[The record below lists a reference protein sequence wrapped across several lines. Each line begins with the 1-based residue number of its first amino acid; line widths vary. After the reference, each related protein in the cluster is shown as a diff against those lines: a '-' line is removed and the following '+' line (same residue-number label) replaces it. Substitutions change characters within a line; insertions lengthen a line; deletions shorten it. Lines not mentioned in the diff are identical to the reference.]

1 MERKGTGKLRVI
13 NDQKV
18 FDYFINEKIGTKKE
32 IAQKTN
38 VSIMTTGTI
47 LNDFLSK
54 GIIVENELIYVEK
67 GRPTHQYKLNPG
79 YYHKCMMFV
88 KKEYDCCSIIYCL
101 KNALG
106 ELIESKEIKKKD
118 LVGED
123 IVECLNQII
132 EEDKSLQYISLGLPA
147 IISNNQVIESDIA
160 SLKGFPFDKKIQKE
174 IILMNDI
181 KCIAYGYNQIHHQN
195 ACFLTFPKDSGPGC
209 GMILDN
215 QLIDGNNGI
224 AGEIA
229 YLPLFDFLKKR
240 EFDNSL
246 EKIIQVVAT
255 TIVMYNPHL
264 LILTGEN
271 IKEDDLDAIQK
282 GCLNYVPNHFMPSLK
297 YQENCEDYYFQGL
310 EGQIIQRIQF

>member
-18 FDYFINEKIGTKKE
+18 FDYFINEEIGTKKE

-67 GRPTHQYKLNPG
+67 GRPTHQYKLNPD
-79 YYHKCMMFV
+79 YYHECMMYV
-88 KKEYDCCSIIYCL
+88 KKNDCCSIIYCL

-106 ELIESKEIKKKD
+106 ELIDSKKIKKKE

-123 IVECLNQII
+123 IVNCLNKII
-132 EEDKSLQYISLGLPA
+132 EEDKYLQYISLGLLA
-147 IISNNQVIESDIA
+147 IISNNQVIESDID
-160 SLKGFPFDKKIQKE
+160 SLKE
-174 IILMNDI
+174 ILLMNDI
-181 KCIAYGYNQIHHQN
+181 KCIAYGYNQMHHQN
-195 ACFLTFPKDSGPGC
+195 VCFLTFPKDSGPDC
-209 GMILDN
+209 SMILDN

-224 AGEIA
+224 AGEVA
-229 YLPLFDFLKKR
+229 YVPLFDFLKKR

-246 EKIIQVVAT
+246 ENIIQVVST

-264 LILTGEN
+264 LIFTGEN
-271 IKEDDLDAIQK
+271 IKEDDLEAIQK
-282 GCLNYVPNHFMPSLK
+282 GDLNYVPIRFMLSLK

-310 EGQIIQRIQF
+310 ESQIIQRIQL

>member
-18 FDYFINEKIGTKKE
+18 FDYFINEEIGTKKE

-67 GRPTHQYKLNPG
+67 GRPTHQYKLNPD
-79 YYHKCMMFV
+79 YYHECMMYV
-88 KKEYDCCSIIYCL
+88 KKNDCCSIIYCL

-106 ELIESKEIKKKD
+106 ELIDSKKIKKKE

-123 IVECLNQII
+123 IVNCLNKII
-132 EEDKSLQYISLGLPA
+132 EEDKYLQYISLGLPA
-147 IISNNQVIESDIA
+147 IISNNQVIESDID
-160 SLKGFPFDKKIQKE
+160 SLKE
-174 IILMNDI
+174 ILLMNDI
-181 KCIAYGYNQIHHQN
+181 KCIAYGYNQMHHQN
-195 ACFLTFPKDSGPGC
+195 VFFLTFPKDSGPGC

-224 AGEIA
+224 AGEVA
-229 YLPLFDFLKKR
+229 YVPLFDFLKKR
-240 EFDNSL
+240 EFGNSL
-246 EKIIQVVAT
+246 ENIIQVVAT

-264 LILTGEN
+264 LIFTGEN
-271 IKEDDLDAIQK
+271 IKEDDLEAIQK
-282 GCLNYVPNHFMPSLK
+282 GCPNYVPIHFMPSLK

-310 EGQIIQRIQF
+310 ESQIIQRIQL

>member
-18 FDYFINEKIGTKKE
+18 FDYFINEEIGTKKE

-47 LNDFLSK
+47 LNDFLLK

-67 GRPTHQYKLNPG
+67 GRPTHQYKLNPD
-79 YYHKCMMFV
+79 YYHECMMYV
-88 KKEYDCCSIIYCL
+88 KKNDCCSIIYCL

-106 ELIESKEIKKKD
+106 ELIDSKKIKKKE

-123 IVECLNQII
+123 IVNCLNKII
-132 EEDKSLQYISLGLPA
+132 EEDKYLQYISLGLPA
-147 IISNNQVIESDIA
+147 IISNNQVIESDID
-160 SLKGFPFDKKIQKE
+160 SLKE
-174 IILMNDI
+174 ILLMNDI
-181 KCIAYGYNQIHHQN
+181 KCIAYGYNQMHHQN
-195 ACFLTFPKDSGPGC
+195 VCFLTFPKDSGPGC
-209 GMILDN
+209 SMILDN

-224 AGEIA
+224 AGEVA

-246 EKIIQVVAT
+246 ENIIQVVAT

-271 IKEDDLDAIQK
+271 IKEDDLEAIQK
-282 GCLNYVPNHFMPSLK
+282 GDLNYVPIHFMLSLK

-310 EGQIIQRIQF
+310 ESQIIQRIQL

>member
-1 MERKGTGKLRVI
+1 MCMERKGTGKLRVI

-18 FDYFINEKIGTKKE
+18 FDYFINEEIGTKKE

-67 GRPTHQYKLNPG
+67 GRPTHQYKLNPD
-79 YYHKCMMFV
+79 YYHECMMYV
-88 KKEYDCCSIIYCL
+88 KKNDCCSIIYCL

-106 ELIESKEIKKKD
+106 ELIDSKKIKKKE

-123 IVECLNQII
+123 IVNCLNKII
-132 EEDKSLQYISLGLPA
+132 EEDKYLQYISLGLPA
-147 IISNNQVIESDIA
+147 IISNNQVIESDID
-160 SLKGFPFDKKIQKE
+160 SLKE
-174 IILMNDI
+174 ILLMNDI
-181 KCIAYGYNQIHHQN
+181 KCIAYGYNQMHHQN
-195 ACFLTFPKDSGPGC
+195 VCFLTFPKDSGPGC

-224 AGEIA
+224 AGEVA
-229 YLPLFDFLKKR
+229 YVPLFDFLKKR
-240 EFDNSL
+240 EFGNSL
-246 EKIIQVVAT
+246 ENIIQVVAT

-271 IKEDDLDAIQK
+271 IKEDDLEAIQK
-282 GCLNYVPNHFMPSLK
+282 GDLNYVPIHFMPSLK

-310 EGQIIQRIQF
+310 ESQIIQRIQL

>member
-1 MERKGTGKLRVI
+1 MCMERKGTGKLRVI

-18 FDYFINEKIGTKKE
+18 FDYFINEEIGTKKE

-67 GRPTHQYKLNPG
+67 GRPTHQYKLNPD
-79 YYHKCMMFV
+79 YYHECMMYV
-88 KKEYDCCSIIYCL
+88 KKNDCCSIIYCL

-106 ELIESKEIKKKD
+106 ELIDSKKIKKKE

-123 IVECLNQII
+123 IVNCLNKII
-132 EEDKSLQYISLGLPA
+132 EEDKYLQYISLGLPA
-147 IISNNQVIESDIA
+147 IISNNQVIESDID
-160 SLKGFPFDKKIQKE
+160 SLKE
-174 IILMNDI
+174 ILLMNDI
-181 KCIAYGYNQIHHQN
+181 KCIAYGYNQMHHQN
-195 ACFLTFPKDSGPGC
+195 VCFLTFPKDSGPGC

-224 AGEIA
+224 AGEVA
-229 YLPLFDFLKKR
+229 YVPLFDFLKKR
-240 EFDNSL
+240 ELGNSL
-246 EKIIQVVAT
+246 ENIIQVVAT

-264 LILTGEN
+264 LIFTGEN
-271 IKEDDLDAIQK
+271 IKEDDLEAIQK
-282 GCLNYVPNHFMPSLK
+282 GCPNYVPIHFMPSLK

-310 EGQIIQRIQF
+310 ESQIIQRIQL

>member
-18 FDYFINEKIGTKKE
+18 FDYFINEEIGTKKE

-67 GRPTHQYKLNPG
+67 GRPTHQYKLNPD
-79 YYHKCMMFV
+79 YYHECMMYV
-88 KKEYDCCSIIYCL
+88 KKNDCCSIIYCL

-106 ELIESKEIKKKD
+106 ELIDSKKIKKKE

-123 IVECLNQII
+123 IVNCLNKII
-132 EEDKSLQYISLGLPA
+132 EEDKYLQYISLGLPA
-147 IISNNQVIESDIA
+147 IISNNQVIESVID
-160 SLKGFPFDKKIQKE
+160 SLKE
-174 IILMNDI
+174 NLLMNDI
-181 KCIAYGYNQIHHQN
+181 KCIAYGYNQMHHQN
-195 ACFLTFPKDSGPGC
+195 VCFLTFPKDSGPGC
-209 GMILDN
+209 SMILDN

-224 AGEIA
+224 AGEVA

-246 EKIIQVVAT
+246 ENIIQVVAT

-271 IKEDDLDAIQK
+271 IKEDDLEAIQK
-282 GCLNYVPNHFMPSLK
+282 GDLNYVPIHFMPSLK

-310 EGQIIQRIQF
+310 ESQIIQRIQL

>member
-1 MERKGTGKLRVI
+1 MCMERKGTGKLRVI

-18 FDYFINEKIGTKKE
+18 FDYFINEEIGTKKE

-67 GRPTHQYKLNPG
+67 GRPTHQYKLNPD
-79 YYHKCMMFV
+79 YYHECMMYV
-88 KKEYDCCSIIYCL
+88 KKNDCCSIIYCL

-106 ELIESKEIKKKD
+106 ELIDSKKIKKKE

-123 IVECLNQII
+123 IVNCLNKII
-132 EEDKSLQYISLGLPA
+132 EEDKYLQYISLGLPA
-147 IISNNQVIESDIA
+147 IISNNQVIESDID
-160 SLKGFPFDKKIQKE
+160 SLKE
-174 IILMNDI
+174 ILLMNDI
-181 KCIAYGYNQIHHQN
+181 KCIAYGYNQMHHQN
-195 ACFLTFPKDSGPGC
+195 VCFLTFPKDSGPGC

-224 AGEIA
+224 AGEVA

-246 EKIIQVVAT
+246 ENIIQVVAT

-271 IKEDDLDAIQK
+271 IKEDDLEAIQK
-282 GCLNYVPNHFMPSLK
+282 GDLNYVPIHFMPSLK

-310 EGQIIQRIQF
+310 ESQIIQRIQL

>member
-18 FDYFINEKIGTKKE
+18 FDYFINEEIGTKKE

-67 GRPTHQYKLNPG
+67 GRPTHQYKLNPD
-79 YYHKCMMFV
+79 YYHECMMYV
-88 KKEYDCCSIIYCL
+88 KKNDCCSIIYCL

-106 ELIESKEIKKKD
+106 ELIDSKKIKKKE

-123 IVECLNQII
+123 IVNCLNKII
-132 EEDKSLQYISLGLPA
+132 EEDKYLQYISLGLPA
-147 IISNNQVIESDIA
+147 IISNNQVIESDID
-160 SLKGFPFDKKIQKE
+160 SLKE
-174 IILMNDI
+174 ILLMNDI
-181 KCIAYGYNQIHHQN
+181 KCIAYGYNQMHHQN
-195 ACFLTFPKDSGPGC
+195 VCFLTFSKDSGPGC
-209 GMILDN
+209 SMILDN

-224 AGEIA
+224 AGEVA
-229 YLPLFDFLKKR
+229 YVPLFDFLKKR
-240 EFDNSL
+240 EFGNSL
-246 EKIIQVVAT
+246 ENIIQVVAT

-271 IKEDDLDAIQK
+271 IKEDDLEAIQK
-282 GCLNYVPNHFMPSLK
+282 GDLNYVSIHFMPSLK

-310 EGQIIQRIQF
+310 ESQIIQRIQL

>member
-18 FDYFINEKIGTKKE
+18 FDYFIDEKIGTKKE

-67 GRPTHQYKLNPG
+67 GRPTHQYKLNPD
-79 YYHKCMMFV
+79 YYHECMMYV
-88 KKEYDCCSIIYCL
+88 KKNDCCSIIYCL

-106 ELIESKEIKKKD
+106 ELIYSKKIKKKE

-123 IVECLNQII
+123 IVNCLNKII
-132 EEDKSLQYISLGLPA
+132 EEDKYLQYISLGLPA
-147 IISNNQVIESDIA
+147 IISNNQVIESVID
-160 SLKGFPFDKKIQKE
+160 SLKE
-174 IILMNDI
+174 NLLMNDI
-181 KCIAYGYNQIHHQN
+181 KCIAYGYNQMHHQN
-195 ACFLTFPKDSGPGC
+195 VCFLTFPKDSGPGC

-224 AGEIA
+224 AGEVA
-229 YLPLFDFLKKR
+229 YVPLFDFLKKR
-240 EFDNSL
+240 EFGNSL
-246 EKIIQVVAT
+246 ENIIQVVAT

-264 LILTGEN
+264 LIFTGEN
-271 IKEDDLDAIQK
+271 IKEDDLEAIQK
-282 GCLNYVPNHFMPSLK
+282 GCPNYVPIHFMPSLK

-310 EGQIIQRIQF
+310 ESQIIQRIQL

>member
-18 FDYFINEKIGTKKE
+18 FDYFMNEEIGTKKE

-67 GRPTHQYKLNPG
+67 GRPTHQYKLNPD
-79 YYHKCMMFV
+79 YYHECMMYV
-88 KKEYDCCSIIYCL
+88 KKNDCCSIIYCL

-106 ELIESKEIKKKD
+106 ELIDSKKIKKKE

-123 IVECLNQII
+123 IVNCLNKII
-132 EEDKSLQYISLGLPA
+132 EEDKYLQYISLGLPA
-147 IISNNQVIESDIA
+147 IISNNQVIESDID
-160 SLKGFPFDKKIQKE
+160 SLKE
-174 IILMNDI
+174 ILLMNDI
-181 KCIAYGYNQIHHQN
+181 KCIAYGYNQMHHQN
-195 ACFLTFPKDSGPGC
+195 VCFLTFPKDSGPGC

-224 AGEIA
+224 AGEVA
-229 YLPLFDFLKKR
+229 YVPLFDFLKKR
-240 EFDNSL
+240 EFGNSL
-246 EKIIQVVAT
+246 ENIIQVVAT

-264 LILTGEN
+264 LIFTGEN
-271 IKEDDLDAIQK
+271 IKEDDLEAIQK
-282 GCLNYVPNHFMPSLK
+282 GCPNYVPIHFMPSLK

-310 EGQIIQRIQF
+310 ESQIIQRIQL

>member
-18 FDYFINEKIGTKKE
+18 FDYFINEEIGTKKE

-47 LNDFLSK
+47 LNDFLLK

-67 GRPTHQYKLNPG
+67 GRPTHQYKLNPD
-79 YYHKCMMFV
+79 YYHECMMYV
-88 KKEYDCCSIIYCL
+88 KKNDCCSIIYCL

-106 ELIESKEIKKKD
+106 ELIDSKKIKKKE

-123 IVECLNQII
+123 IVNCLNKII
-132 EEDKSLQYISLGLPA
+132 EEDKYLQYISLGLPA
-147 IISNNQVIESDIA
+147 IISNNQVIESDID
-160 SLKGFPFDKKIQKE
+160 SLKEFL
-174 IILMNDI
+174 LMNDI
-181 KCIAYGYNQIHHQN
+181 KCIAYGYNQMHHQN
-195 ACFLTFPKDSGPGC
+195 VCFLTFPKDSGPGC
-209 GMILDN
+209 SMILDN

-224 AGEIA
+224 AGEVA

-246 EKIIQVVAT
+246 ENIIQVVAT

-271 IKEDDLDAIQK
+271 IKEDDLEAIQK
-282 GCLNYVPNHFMPSLK
+282 GDLNYVPIHFMPSLK

-310 EGQIIQRIQF
+310 ESQIIQRIQL

>member
-67 GRPTHQYKLNPG
+67 GRPTHQYKLNPA
-79 YYHKCMMFV
+79 YYHECMMYV
-88 KKEYDCCSIIYCL
+88 KKNDCCSIIYCL

-106 ELIESKEIKKKD
+106 ELIDSKKIKKKE

-123 IVECLNQII
+123 IVNCLNKII
-132 EEDKSLQYISLGLPA
+132 EEDKYLQYISLGLPA
-147 IISNNQVIESDIA
+147 IISNNQVIESVID
-160 SLKGFPFDKKIQKE
+160 SLKE
-174 IILMNDI
+174 NLLMNDI
-181 KCIAYGYNQIHHQN
+181 KCIAYGYNQMHHQN
-195 ACFLTFPKDSGPGC
+195 VCFLTFPKDSGPGC
-209 GMILDN
+209 SMILDN

-224 AGEIA
+224 TGEVA
-229 YLPLFDFLKKR
+229 YVPLFDFLKKR

-246 EKIIQVVAT
+246 ENIIQVVAT

-271 IKEDDLDAIQK
+271 IKEDDLEAIQK
-282 GCLNYVPNHFMPSLK
+282 GDLNYVPIHFMPSLK

-310 EGQIIQRIQF
+310 ESQIIQRIQL

>member
-1 MERKGTGKLRVI
+1 MIK
-13 NDQKV
+13 KV
-18 FDYFINEKIGTKKE
+18 FDYFINEEIGTKKE

-47 LNDFLSK
+47 LNDFLLK

-67 GRPTHQYKLNPG
+67 GRPTHQYKLNPD
-79 YYHKCMMFV
+79 YYHECMMYV
-88 KKEYDCCSIIYCL
+88 KKNDCCSIIYCL

-106 ELIESKEIKKKD
+106 ELIDSKKIKKKE

-123 IVECLNQII
+123 IVNCLNKII
-132 EEDKSLQYISLGLPA
+132 EEDKYLQYISLGLPA
-147 IISNNQVIESDIA
+147 IISNNQVIESDID
-160 SLKGFPFDKKIQKE
+160 SLKE
-174 IILMNDI
+174 ILLMNDI
-181 KCIAYGYNQIHHQN
+181 KCIAYGYNQMHHQN
-195 ACFLTFPKDSGPGC
+195 VCFLTFPKDSGPGC
-209 GMILDN
+209 SMILDN

-224 AGEIA
+224 AGEVA

-246 EKIIQVVAT
+246 ENIIQVVAT

-271 IKEDDLDAIQK
+271 IKEDDLEAIQK
-282 GCLNYVPNHFMPSLK
+282 GDLNYVPIHFMPSLK

-310 EGQIIQRIQF
+310 ESQIIQRIQL

>member
-18 FDYFINEKIGTKKE
+18 FDYFINEEIGTKKE

-67 GRPTHQYKLNPG
+67 GRPTHQYKLNPD
-79 YYHKCMMFV
+79 YYHECMMYV
-88 KKEYDCCSIIYCL
+88 KKNDCCSIIYCL

-106 ELIESKEIKKKD
+106 ELIDSKKIKKKE

-123 IVECLNQII
+123 IVNCLNKII
-132 EEDKSLQYISLGLPA
+132 EEDKYLQYISLGLPA
-147 IISNNQVIESDIA
+147 IISNNQVIESDID
-160 SLKGFPFDKKIQKE
+160 SLKE
-174 IILMNDI
+174 ILLMNDI
-181 KCIAYGYNQIHHQN
+181 KCIAYGYNQMHHQN
-195 ACFLTFPKDSGPGC
+195 VCFLTFPKDSGPGC
-209 GMILDN
+209 GMRLDN

-224 AGEIA
+224 AGEVA
-229 YLPLFDFLKKR
+229 YVPLFDFLKKR
-240 EFDNSL
+240 EFGNSL
-246 EKIIQVVAT
+246 ENIIQVVAT

-264 LILTGEN
+264 LIFTGEN
-271 IKEDDLDAIQK
+271 IKEDDLEAIQK
-282 GCLNYVPNHFMPSLK
+282 GCPNYVPIHFMPSLK

-310 EGQIIQRIQF
+310 ESQIIQRIQL

>member
-18 FDYFINEKIGTKKE
+18 FDYFINEEIGTKKE

-67 GRPTHQYKLNPG
+67 GRPTHQYKLNPD
-79 YYHKCMMFV
+79 YYHECMMYV
-88 KKEYDCCSIIYCL
+88 KKNDCCSIIYCL

-106 ELIESKEIKKKD
+106 ELIDSKKIKKKE

-123 IVECLNQII
+123 IVNCLNKII
-132 EEDKSLQYISLGLPA
+132 EEDKYLQYISLGLPA
-147 IISNNQVIESDIA
+147 IISNNQVIESDID
-160 SLKGFPFDKKIQKE
+160 SLKE
-174 IILMNDI
+174 ILLMNDI
-181 KCIAYGYNQIHHQN
+181 KCIAYGYNQMHHQN
-195 ACFLTFPKDSGPGC
+195 VCFLTFSKDSGPGC
-209 GMILDN
+209 SMILDN
-215 QLIDGNNGI
+215 QLIDGNNGV
-224 AGEIA
+224 AGEVA

-246 EKIIQVVAT
+246 ENIIQVVAT

-271 IKEDDLDAIQK
+271 IKEDDLEAIQK
-282 GCLNYVPNHFMPSLK
+282 GDLNYVPIHFMPSLK

>member
-18 FDYFINEKIGTKKE
+18 FDYFINEEIGTKKE

-67 GRPTHQYKLNPG
+67 GRPTHQYKLNPD
-79 YYHKCMMFV
+79 YYHECMMYV
-88 KKEYDCCSIIYCL
+88 KKNDCCSIIYCL

-106 ELIESKEIKKKD
+106 ELIDSKKIKKKE

-123 IVECLNQII
+123 IVNCLNKII
-132 EEDKSLQYISLGLPA
+132 EEDKYLQYISLGLPA
-147 IISNNQVIESDIA
+147 IISNNQVIESDIY
-160 SLKGFPFDKKIQKE
+160 SLKE
-174 IILMNDI
+174 ILLMNDI
-181 KCIAYGYNQIHHQN
+181 KCIAYGYNQMHHQN
-195 ACFLTFPKDSGPGC
+195 VCFLTFPKDSGPGC

-224 AGEIA
+224 AGEVA
-229 YLPLFDFLKKR
+229 YVPLFDFLKKR
-240 EFDNSL
+240 EFGNSL
-246 EKIIQVVAT
+246 ENIIQVVAT

-264 LILTGEN
+264 LIFTGEN
-271 IKEDDLDAIQK
+271 IKEDDLEAIQK
-282 GCLNYVPNHFMPSLK
+282 GCPNYVPIHFMPSLK

-310 EGQIIQRIQF
+310 ESQIIQRIQL

>member
-1 MERKGTGKLRVI
+1 MCMERKGTGKLRVI

-18 FDYFINEKIGTKKE
+18 FDYFINEEIGTKKE

-67 GRPTHQYKLNPG
+67 GRPTHQYKLNPA
-79 YYHKCMMFV
+79 YYHECMMYV
-88 KKEYDCCSIIYCL
+88 KKNDCCSIIYCL

-106 ELIESKEIKKKD
+106 ELIDSKKIKKKE

-123 IVECLNQII
+123 IVNCLNKII
-132 EEDKSLQYISLGLPA
+132 EEDKYLQYISLGLPA
-147 IISNNQVIESDIA
+147 IISNNQVIESVID
-160 SLKGFPFDKKIQKE
+160 SLKE
-174 IILMNDI
+174 NLLMNDI
-181 KCIAYGYNQIHHQN
+181 KCIAYGYNQMHHQN
-195 ACFLTFPKDSGPGC
+195 VCFLTFPKDSGPGC
-209 GMILDN
+209 SMILDN

-224 AGEIA
+224 AGEVA

-246 EKIIQVVAT
+246 ENIIQVVAT

-271 IKEDDLDAIQK
+271 IKEDDLEAIQK
-282 GCLNYVPNHFMPSLK
+282 GDLNYVPIHFMPSLK

-310 EGQIIQRIQF
+310 ESQIIQRIQL

>member
-18 FDYFINEKIGTKKE
+18 FDYFINEEIGTKKE

-38 VSIMTTGTI
+38 VSIMTIGTI
-47 LNDFLSK
+47 LNDFLSR

-67 GRPTHQYKLNPG
+67 GRPTHQYKLNPD
-79 YYHKCMMFV
+79 YYHECMMYV
-88 KKEYDCCSIIYCL
+88 KKNDCCSIIYCL

-106 ELIESKEIKKKD
+106 QLIDSKKIKKKE

-123 IVECLNQII
+123 IVNCLNKII
-132 EEDKSLQYISLGLPA
+132 EEDKYLQYISLGLPA
-147 IISNNQVIESDIA
+147 IISNNQVIESDID
-160 SLKGFPFDKKIQKE
+160 SLKE
-174 IILMNDI
+174 ILLMNDI

-195 ACFLTFPKDSGPGC
+195 VCFLTFPKDSGPGC

-264 LILTGEN
+264 LIFTGEN

-310 EGQIIQRIQF
+310 ESQIIQRIQL

>member
-1 MERKGTGKLRVI
+1 MCMERKGTGKLRVI

-18 FDYFINEKIGTKKE
+18 FDYFINEEIGTKKE

-67 GRPTHQYKLNPG
+67 GRPTHQYKLNPD
-79 YYHKCMMFV
+79 YYHECMMYV
-88 KKEYDCCSIIYCL
+88 KKNDCCSIIYCL

-106 ELIESKEIKKKD
+106 ELIDSKKIKKKE

-123 IVECLNQII
+123 IVNCLNKII
-132 EEDKSLQYISLGLPA
+132 EEDKYLQYISLGLPA
-147 IISNNQVIESDIA
+147 IISNNQVIESDID
-160 SLKGFPFDKKIQKE
+160 SLKE
-174 IILMNDI
+174 ILLMNDI
-181 KCIAYGYNQIHHQN
+181 KCIAYGYNQMHHQN
-195 ACFLTFPKDSGPGC
+195 VCFLTFSKDSGPGC
-209 GMILDN
+209 SMILDN

-224 AGEIA
+224 AGEVA
-229 YLPLFDFLKKR
+229 YVPLFDFLKKR

-246 EKIIQVVAT
+246 ENIIQVVAT

-271 IKEDDLDAIQK
+271 IKEDDLEAIQK
-282 GCLNYVPNHFMPSLK
+282 GDLNYVPIHFMPSLK

-310 EGQIIQRIQF
+310 ESQIIQRIQL

>member
-18 FDYFINEKIGTKKE
+18 FDYFINEEIGTKKE

-67 GRPTHQYKLNPG
+67 GRPTHQYKLNPD
-79 YYHKCMMFV
+79 YYHECMMYV
-88 KKEYDCCSIIYCL
+88 KKNDCCSIIYCL

-106 ELIESKEIKKKD
+106 ELIDSKKIKKKE

-123 IVECLNQII
+123 IVNCLNKII
-132 EEDKSLQYISLGLPA
+132 EEDKYLQYISLGLLA
-147 IISNNQVIESDIA
+147 IISNNQVIESDID
-160 SLKGFPFDKKIQKE
+160 SLKE
-174 IILMNDI
+174 ILLMNDI
-181 KCIAYGYNQIHHQN
+181 KCIAYGYNQMHHQN
-195 ACFLTFPKDSGPGC
+195 VCFLTFPKDSGPDC
-209 GMILDN
+209 SMILDN

-224 AGEIA
+224 AGEVA

-246 EKIIQVVAT
+246 ENIIQVVAT

-271 IKEDDLDAIQK
+271 IKEDDLEAIQK
-282 GCLNYVPNHFMPSLK
+282 GDLNYVPIHFMPSLK

-310 EGQIIQRIQF
+310 ESQIIQRIQL

>member
-18 FDYFINEKIGTKKE
+18 FDYFINEEIGTKKE

-47 LNDFLSK
+47 LNDFLLK

-67 GRPTHQYKLNPG
+67 GRPTHQYKLNPD
-79 YYHKCMMFV
+79 YYHECMMYV
-88 KKEYDCCSIIYCL
+88 KKNDCCSIIYCL

-106 ELIESKEIKKKD
+106 ELIDSKKIKKKE

-123 IVECLNQII
+123 IVNCLNKII
-132 EEDKSLQYISLGLPA
+132 EEDKYLQYISLGLPA
-147 IISNNQVIESDIA
+147 IISNNQVIESDID
-160 SLKGFPFDKKIQKE
+160 SLKE
-174 IILMNDI
+174 ILLMNDI
-181 KCIAYGYNQIHHQN
+181 KCIAYGYNQMHHQN
-195 ACFLTFPKDSGPGC
+195 VCFLTFSKDSGPGC
-209 GMILDN
+209 SMILDN

-224 AGEIA
+224 AGEVA

-246 EKIIQVVAT
+246 ENIIQVVAT

-271 IKEDDLDAIQK
+271 IKEDDLEAIQK
-282 GCLNYVPNHFMPSLK
+282 GDLNYVSIHFMPSLK

-310 EGQIIQRIQF
+310 ESQIIQRIQL

>member
-18 FDYFINEKIGTKKE
+18 FDYFINEEIGTKKE

-67 GRPTHQYKLNPG
+67 GRPTHQYKLNPD
-79 YYHKCMMFV
+79 YYHECMMYV
-88 KKEYDCCSIIYCL
+88 KKNDCCSIIYCL

-106 ELIESKEIKKKD
+106 ELIDSKKIKKKE

-123 IVECLNQII
+123 IVNCLNKII
-132 EEDKSLQYISLGLPA
+132 EEDKYLQYISLGLPA
-147 IISNNQVIESDIA
+147 IISNNQVIESDID
-160 SLKGFPFDKKIQKE
+160 SLKE
-174 IILMNDI
+174 ILLMNDI
-181 KCIAYGYNQIHHQN
+181 KCIAYGYNQMHHQN
-195 ACFLTFPKDSGPGC
+195 VCFLTFPKDSGPGC

-224 AGEIA
+224 AGEVA
-229 YLPLFDFLKKR
+229 HVPLFDFLKKR
-240 EFDNSL
+240 EFGNSL
-246 EKIIQVVAT
+246 ENIIQVVAT

-264 LILTGEN
+264 LIFTGEN
-271 IKEDDLDAIQK
+271 IKEDDLEAIQK
-282 GCLNYVPNHFMPSLK
+282 GCPNYVPIHFMPSLK

-310 EGQIIQRIQF
+310 ESQIIQRIQL

>member
-1 MERKGTGKLRVI
+1 MCMERKGTGKLRVI

-18 FDYFINEKIGTKKE
+18 FDYFINEEIGTKKE

-67 GRPTHQYKLNPG
+67 GRPTHQYKLNPD
-79 YYHKCMMFV
+79 YYHECMMYV
-88 KKEYDCCSIIYCL
+88 KKNDCCSIIYCL

-106 ELIESKEIKKKD
+106 ELIDSKKIKKKE

-123 IVECLNQII
+123 IVNCLNKII
-132 EEDKSLQYISLGLPA
+132 EEDKYLQYISLGLPA
-147 IISNNQVIESDIA
+147 IISNNQVIESDID
-160 SLKGFPFDKKIQKE
+160 SLKE
-174 IILMNDI
+174 ILLMNDI
-181 KCIAYGYNQIHHQN
+181 KCIAYGYNQMHHQN
-195 ACFLTFPKDSGPGC
+195 VCFLTFPKDSGPGC

-224 AGEIA
+224 AGEVA
-229 YLPLFDFLKKR
+229 YVPLFDFLKKR
-240 EFDNSL
+240 EFGNSL
-246 EKIIQVVAT
+246 ENIIQVVAT

-271 IKEDDLDAIQK
+271 IKEDDLEAIQK
-282 GCLNYVPNHFMPSLK
+282 GCPNYVPIHFMPSLK

-310 EGQIIQRIQF
+310 ESQIIQRIQL

>member
-18 FDYFINEKIGTKKE
+18 FDCLINKKIGTKKE

-67 GRPTHQYKLNPG
+67 GRPTHQYKLNPD
-79 YYHKCMMFV
+79 YYHECMMYV
-88 KKEYDCCSIIYCL
+88 KKNDCCSIIYCL

-106 ELIESKEIKKKD
+106 ELIDSKKIKKKE

-123 IVECLNQII
+123 IVNCLNKII
-132 EEDKSLQYISLGLPA
+132 EEDKYLQYISLGLPA
-147 IISNNQVIESDIA
+147 IISNNQVIESDID
-160 SLKGFPFDKKIQKE
+160 SLKE
-174 IILMNDI
+174 ILLMNDI
-181 KCIAYGYNQIHHQN
+181 KCIAYGYNQMHHQN
-195 ACFLTFPKDSGPGC
+195 VCFLTFPKDSGPGC

-224 AGEIA
+224 AGEVA
-229 YLPLFDFLKKR
+229 YVPLFDFLKKR
-240 EFDNSL
+240 EFGNSL
-246 EKIIQVVAT
+246 ENIIQVVAT

-264 LILTGEN
+264 LIFTGEN
-271 IKEDDLDAIQK
+271 IKEDDLEAIQK
-282 GCLNYVPNHFMPSLK
+282 GCPNYVPIHFMPSLK

-310 EGQIIQRIQF
+310 ESQIIQRIQL

>member
-18 FDYFINEKIGTKKE
+18 FDYFINEEIGTKKE

-67 GRPTHQYKLNPG
+67 GRPTHQYKLNPD
-79 YYHKCMMFV
+79 YYHECMMYV
-88 KKEYDCCSIIYCL
+88 KKNDCCSIIYCL

-106 ELIESKEIKKKD
+106 ELIDSKKIKKKE

-123 IVECLNQII
+123 IVNCLNKII
-132 EEDKSLQYISLGLPA
+132 EEDKYLQYISLGLPA
-147 IISNNQVIESDIA
+147 IISNNQVIESDID
-160 SLKGFPFDKKIQKE
+160 SLKE
-174 IILMNDI
+174 ILLMNDI
-181 KCIAYGYNQIHHQN
+181 KCIAYGYDQMHHQN
-195 ACFLTFPKDSGPGC
+195 VCFLTFPKDSGPGC

-224 AGEIA
+224 AGEVA
-229 YLPLFDFLKKR
+229 YVPLFDFLKKR
-240 EFDNSL
+240 EFGNSL
-246 EKIIQVVAT
+246 ENIIQVVAT

-264 LILTGEN
+264 LIFTGEN
-271 IKEDDLDAIQK
+271 IKEDDLEAIQK
-282 GCLNYVPNHFMPSLK
+282 GCPNYVPIHFMPSLK

-310 EGQIIQRIQF
+310 ESQIIQRIQL

>member
-18 FDYFINEKIGTKKE
+18 FDYFINEEIGTKKE

-67 GRPTHQYKLNPG
+67 GRPTHQYKLNPD
-79 YYHKCMMFV
+79 YYHECMMYV
-88 KKEYDCCSIIYCL
+88 KKNDCCSIIYCL

-106 ELIESKEIKKKD
+106 ELIDSKKIKKKE

-123 IVECLNQII
+123 IVNCLNKII
-132 EEDKSLQYISLGLPA
+132 EEDRYLQYISLGLPA
-147 IISNNQVIESDIA
+147 IISNNQVIESDID
-160 SLKGFPFDKKIQKE
+160 SLKE
-174 IILMNDI
+174 ILLMNDI
-181 KCIAYGYNQIHHQN
+181 KCIAYGYNQMHHQN
-195 ACFLTFPKDSGPGC
+195 VCFLTFPKDSGPGC

-224 AGEIA
+224 AGEVA
-229 YLPLFDFLKKR
+229 YVPLFDFLKKR
-240 EFDNSL
+240 EFGNSL
-246 EKIIQVVAT
+246 ENIIQVVAT

-264 LILTGEN
+264 LIFTGEN
-271 IKEDDLDAIQK
+271 IKEDDLEAIQK
-282 GCLNYVPNHFMPSLK
+282 GCPNYVPIHFMPSLK

-310 EGQIIQRIQF
+310 ESQIIQRIQL

>member
-1 MERKGTGKLRVI
+1 MCMERKGTGKLRVI

-18 FDYFINEKIGTKKE
+18 FDYFINEEIGTKKE

-47 LNDFLSK
+47 LNDFLLK

-67 GRPTHQYKLNPG
+67 GRPTHQYKLNPD
-79 YYHKCMMFV
+79 YYHECMMYV
-88 KKEYDCCSIIYCL
+88 KKNDCCSIIYCL

-106 ELIESKEIKKKD
+106 ELIDSKKIKKKE

-123 IVECLNQII
+123 IVNCLNKII
-132 EEDKSLQYISLGLPA
+132 EEDKYLQYISLGLPA
-147 IISNNQVIESDIA
+147 IISNNQVIESDID
-160 SLKGFPFDKKIQKE
+160 SLKE
-174 IILMNDI
+174 ILLMNDI
-181 KCIAYGYNQIHHQN
+181 KCIAYGYNQMHHQN
-195 ACFLTFPKDSGPGC
+195 VCFLTFPKDSGPGC
-209 GMILDN
+209 SMILDN

-224 AGEIA
+224 AGEVA

-246 EKIIQVVAT
+246 ENIIQVVAT

-271 IKEDDLDAIQK
+271 IKEDDLEAIQK
-282 GCLNYVPNHFMPSLK
+282 GDLNYVPIHFMPSLK

-310 EGQIIQRIQF
+310 ESQIIQRIQL